1 MGADKRMRRYLVAC
15 LSAIIAVALAV
26 VPFAGSASAT
36 NSSVPINERTF
47 PNSVL
52 RKAVTYHDLNKN
64 NILDPD
70 ELQKAYDLDIV
81 CRNDEPFSMKGIE
94 LLPSLAR
101 LSIERCKIT
110 DFSMDSIPKVTIL
123 ALTDNGLADINL
135 KGRSMSHFA
144 SNGNPIHSIDLS
156 ASKELG
162 SLTITGS
169 SITTFDLS
177 DKNDLTEID
186 LSGNRLSQLLLPKT
200 GRCTNLN
207 VSNNNLSALDVTGFN
222 NLWTLNASKNNL
234 TEIDLTRDASLYS
247 LNLSGNKI
255 SNIDL
260 SQNRNLTFLNLTDN
274 HLTEIDLYTNNE
286 LGMMSYFEGNPL
298 LAMTPPSDGFTFTS
312 VGGNAFEGVYYSNAF
327 DVSTVAPIFDPSF
340 VSNLQ
345 GATLSGKKLILPNI
359 GTDHTVTYD
368 YCLPKSFDMMGSSSV
383 LHAILILQKGVEHRI
398 MFDSNGGTPVATIN
412 TTNGKIDPPEAP
424 SRIGYTF
431 AGWYTAKT
439 GGTKYDFTK
448 LVTADMTLY
457 AQWTVNKHTVKFD
470 ANGGTTVAAA
480 TVEHG
485 QKVSQPA
492 NPTRTGYTFNGW
504 YTAKAGGSKFNFD
517 TTITADM
524 TLYAQWTINKY
535 TVTFDT
541 NGGTMVNPVIAEH
554 GKTVSKPADPTRT
567 NYTFTGWYTAKTGG
581 EKFDFAKPI
590 TSNVTVFAQWQ
601 PRIVFCDVNDTT
613 PHREDIVW
621 LADNGISTG
630 WLMPDGT
637 YEFRGMD
644 TVKRQD
650 MAAFLRRLAAKYGI
664 AGAKDFKPVA
674 ADWKRFKDVNS
685 KTPHAEDILWLAK
698 SGISTGWQET
708 DGSWTFRGMDTVK
721 RQDMA
726 AFLYRL
732 ADRAGK
738 ASGVTPKTDFTD
750 VTDGTPHY
758 KDVQWLGG
766 SGISQ
771 GYRNANGSWR
781 FEGMTSVYRQDMAA
795 FLHRLN
801 NRLAQ

>member
-1 MGADKRMRRYLVAC
+1 MGADKRMRRYPVAC

-200 GRCTNLN
+200 GQCMNLD

-298 LAMTPPSDGFTFTS
+298 LAMTPP
-312 VGGNAFEGVYYSNAF
+312 
-327 DVSTVAPIFDPSF
+327 
-340 VSNLQ
+340 L
-345 GATLSGKKLILPNI
+345 
-359 GTDHTVTYD
+359 
-368 YCLPKSFDMMGSSSV
+368 
-383 LHAILILQKGVEHRI
+383 
-398 MFDSNGGTPVATIN
+398 
-412 TTNGKIDPPEAP
+412 
-424 SRIGYTF
+424 
-431 AGWYTAKT
+431 
-439 GGTKYDFTK
+439 
-448 LVTADMTLY
+448 
-457 AQWTVNKHTVKFD
+457 
-470 ANGGTTVAAA
+470 
-480 TVEHG
+480 
-485 QKVSQPA
+485 
-492 NPTRTGYTFNGW
+492 
-504 YTAKAGGSKFNFD
+504 
-517 TTITADM
+517 
-524 TLYAQWTINKY
+524 
-535 TVTFDT
+535 
-541 NGGTMVNPVIAEH
+541 
-554 GKTVSKPADPTRT
+554 
-567 NYTFTGWYTAKTGG
+567 
-581 EKFDFAKPI
+581 
-590 TSNVTVFAQWQ
+590 
-601 PRIVFCDVNDTT
+601 
-613 PHREDIVW
+613 
-621 LADNGISTG
+621 
-630 WLMPDGT
+630 
-637 YEFRGMD
+637 
-644 TVKRQD
+644 
-650 MAAFLRRLAAKYGI
+650 
-664 AGAKDFKPVA
+664 
-674 ADWKRFKDVNS
+674 
-685 KTPHAEDILWLAK
+685 
-698 SGISTGWQET
+698 
-708 DGSWTFRGMDTVK
+708 
-721 RQDMA
+721 
-726 AFLYRL
+726 
-732 ADRAGK
+732 
-738 ASGVTPKTDFTD
+738 
-750 VTDGTPHY
+750 
-758 KDVQWLGG
+758 
-766 SGISQ
+766 
-771 GYRNANGSWR
+771 
-781 FEGMTSVYRQDMAA
+781 
-795 FLHRLN
+795 
-801 NRLAQ
+801 